1 MIGTKKECLH
11 WLTDAKDAIYEVKE
25 HHARRSKTANAY
37 YWEMTHQLA
46 VANRLSNTAQHNMNL
61 RRYSKP
67 LEIDH
72 KIALIAIPDTEEAE
86 RMILEND
93 SLHLSPTSYVQN
105 ERRFYRIMTGSSQ
118 LNKQE
123 MARLIDGVADDMRE
137 LGLVPPPTRDVMQAL
152 EMIDEK
158 QKNKSV

>member
-11 WLTDAKDAIYEVKE
+11 WLTDAKDAMYEVKE
-25 HHARRSKTANAY
+25 HHPRRSKTANAY

-152 EMIDEK
+152 EMMDEK

>member
-11 WLTDAKDAIYEVKE
+11 WLTDAKDAMYEVKE

-46 VANRLSNTAQHNMNL
+46 VANRLSITAQHNMNL

-67 LEIDH
+67 LEID
-72 KIALIAIPDTEEAE
+72 KKVALIAIPDTREAE
-86 RMILEND
+86 MAILENE
-93 SLHLSPTSYVQN
+93 SLHLSPSSKVEH
-105 ERRFYRIMTGSSQ
+105 ERRFYRIMLGSSQ
-118 LNKQE
+118 MNKQE
-123 MARLIDGVADDMRE
+123 MAHLIDGVADDMRD

-152 EMIDEK
+152 EMMNEE